1 VVLRAA
7 LEMSGRGIHVLP
19 VKADKAIAATLS
31 AINANRCSPPLEQT
45 EIDSILKSTCRYA
58 PDTAAPHVNGE
69 VHAELDT
76 FALAV
81 YGAEWRGKAGK
92 TDGDVLLALVWPYDF
107 AYRLPYSYLSAPT
120 GNAYSDSTRPDNNRT
135 QVSDSATSRVSF
147 FSVALKRSSGSLV
160 SWSRSLE
167 NELSSTGEVERAH
180 RGEHFLG
187 GRWRLRSGGS
197 HSPHARRFGSPPR
210 GRRSTG
216 RGS

>member
-45 EIDSILKSTCRYA
+45 EMDSILKSTCRYA

-92 TDGDVLLALVWPYDF
+92 TDGDVL
-107 AYRLPYSYLSAPT
+107 RSYGPTISLTGFPTPTYPRQQGTPTATAHAPIT
-120 GNAYSDSTRPDNNRT
+120 TVLR
-135 QVSDSATSRVSF
+135 SATAPLPVYR
-147 FSVALKRSSGSLV
+147 SLV
-160 SWSRSLE
+160 SR
-167 NELSSTGEVERAH
+167 
-180 RGEHFLG
+180 
-187 GRWRLRSGGS
+187 
-197 HSPHARRFGSPPR
+197 
-210 GRRSTG
+210 
-216 RGS
+216 